1 MSANKRFLQ
10 VLQDEKRGTNR
21 ERDGEREVRENFQKQ
36 IKTYIFQVNEVTEYK

>member
-21 ERDGEREVRENFQKQ
+21 EIDAETEVRENFQK
-36 IKTYIFQVNEVTEYK
+36 